1 MNTTWIPQFMVYFMC
16 SYHRTKQ
23 DAQESWNHV
32 SQIQELHSNWKCAT
46 VVENSG
52 NQLNTNQSHNFGSFA
67 FTRDLCFGT
76 AD

>member
-1 MNTTWIPQFMVYFMC
+1 MHKSLETMYPKFKNFT
-16 SYHRTKQ
+16 
-23 DAQESWNHV
+23 
-32 SQIQELHSNWKCAT
+32 QIENVAT